1 MGYITVNELI
11 DRANGYKYGIAE
23 FEMEKESGG
32 IKNSISFNEVKEA
45 GDSVV
50 FQQVNWEDVRI
61 SIPMDAI
68 LSVEDLSKEGC
79 VMFEVKLETDKTMK
93 VFLFGE
99 KGGEAQACHLLC
111 GSYDDYLKV
120 LDMGSLKE
128 KAGKAKKAFVSVSEG
143 STSLHQTYNN
153 IILEAT
159 EDEDEAYRLI
169 FFNGDR
175 NDETDRLIFSLF
187 EDAVNDIWLMGGAD
201 GWEGLKL
208 RLYGQ
213 PFAEIRISLLYK

>member
-1 MGYITVNELI
+1 
-11 DRANGYKYGIAE
+11 
-23 FEMEKESGG
+23 
-32 IKNSISFNEVKEA
+32 
-45 GDSVV
+45 
-50 FQQVNWEDVRI
+50 
-61 SIPMDAI
+61 
-68 LSVEDLSKEGC
+68 
-79 VMFEVKLETDKTMK
+79 
-93 VFLFGE
+93 
-99 KGGEAQACHLLC
+99 
-111 GSYDDYLKV
+111 
-120 LDMGSLKE
+120 MGSLKE